1 MQKTIS
7 YLLVFLLLAGCRDA
21 AQNASQKA
29 YVPDEHLGELF
40 HDVQMARIF
49 PDSKTFADCQPRFP
63 VEEITAAYGKE
74 RKGNGFNLKDF
85 VYRNFVVPAPQTVPP
100 TSPEVRTMAEHIRSN
115 WARLVR
121 PPDSLSERS
130 SLLPLPHPYVV
141 PGGRFREIYYW
152 DTYFTCLGL
161 AASSRWDLVGNMT
174 KNFAYLIDTYGFVP
188 NGNRTYYLSRSQPP
202 FFSHMVRLLGEFKG
216 PDSAAVYLP
225 QLEKEYNF
233 WMDGES
239 KLTESNPAHRHVV
252 RVADGVY
259 LNRYW
264 DTAEKPRPEAYREDF
279 TLAQGLS
286 EAERKRLYRNIRAAC
301 ESGWDFSSRWFAD
314 GKNLGSIVTTEIIPV
329 DLNSLLYHLE
339 ETLGALYE
347 YRGNADKATD
357 YRKRAQARREA
368 ILRYCWD
375 ESKGFFVD
383 YHYPSG
389 KSTGR
394 LSMAAAYP
402 LWMGIADSTQAVR
415 VAGRLQKEF
424 LAEGGMAT
432 TLAETRQQWDYPNGW
447 PPLQWIAVRGLTRY
461 NQLDLAGQLRTR
473 WLKVNRRVYD
483 RTGRMVEKY
492 NVADMSLEAG
502 GGEYPVQDGFGW
514 TNGVALDLL
523 AQDSLQIRQ

>member
-7 YLLVFLLLAGCRDA
+7 YLLVFLLLVGCRDA
-21 AQNASQKA
+21 AQNVARKA
-29 YVPDEHLGELF
+29 YVPDEQLGELF
-40 HDVQMARIF
+40 HDAQMARVF
-49 PDSKTFADCQPRFP
+49 PDSKTFADCQPRFA
-63 VEEITAAYGKE
+63 VEEITAAYRKE
-74 RKGNGFNLKDF
+74 RQGKSFNLKDF

-100 TSPEVRTMAEHIRSN
+100 TAPEVRTMAEHIRSN
-115 WARLVR
+115 WARLIR

-130 SLLPLPHPYVV
+130 SLLPLPYPYIV

-161 AASSRWDLVGNMT
+161 AASGRWDLVGNMT
-174 KNFAYLIDTYGFVP
+174 KNFAYLIDTYGFIP

-202 FFSHMVRLLGEFKG
+202 FFSHMVMLLGEFKG
-216 PDSAAVYLP
+216 LDTAAVYLP
-225 QLEKEYNF
+225 QLEKEYAF
-233 WMDGES
+233 WMDGRN
-239 KLTESNPAHRHVV
+239 KLTDDNPAHRHVV
-252 RVADGVY
+252 RLAGGTY

-264 DTAEKPRPEAYREDF
+264 DAAEKPRPEAYREDF
-279 TLAQGLS
+279 TLAQGLP
-286 EAERKRLYRNIRAAC
+286 EAEQKRLYRNIRAAC

-314 GKNLGSIVTTEIIPV
+314 GKNLSSIVTTEIIPV

-339 ETLGALYE
+339 ETLATLYDH
-347 YRGNADKATD
+347 RGNTGKAAG
-357 YRKRAQARREA
+357 YRKLAQARRNA

-375 ESKGFFVD
+375 EAKGFFGD

-389 KSTGR
+389 KPTGR

-402 LWMGIADSTQAVR
+402 LWMGIADSLQAVR
-415 VAGRLQKEF
+415 VAARLQKEF
-424 LAEGGMAT
+424 LAEGGVAT
-432 TLAETRQQWDYPNGW
+432 TLAATRQQWDYPNGW
-447 PPLQWIAVRGLTRY
+447 PPLQWIAVKGLTRY
-461 NQLDLAGQLRTR
+461 QQPELASLLRNR

-492 NVADMSLEAG
+492 NVVDMSLEAG

-523 AQDSLQIRQ
+523 AQDSVQVRQ